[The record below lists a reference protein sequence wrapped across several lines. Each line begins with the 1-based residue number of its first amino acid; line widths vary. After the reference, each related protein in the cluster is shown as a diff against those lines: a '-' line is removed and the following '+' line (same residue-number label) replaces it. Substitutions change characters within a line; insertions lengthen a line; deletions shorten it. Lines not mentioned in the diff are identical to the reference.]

1 MTGPDN
7 DKVLISRIARGD
19 QLAIRSLFAR
29 YQLRIFRFI
38 LRLVKSEA
46 IAEELTN
53 EVFLEIWR
61 NAARFEGRSSTS
73 TWILTIARN
82 KALSSLRKRQE
93 KPMDDKMADHLRD
106 GADSPEITTQ
116 KNDKGEIMR
125 ECLKSL
131 SPEHA
136 EIIDLVYYHE
146 KTISEVSEILGIPG
160 NTVKTRMF
168 YARKKLSVIMRGAG
182 IDRGWP

>member
-1 MTGPDN
+1 MTSPDN
-7 DKVLISRIARGD
+7 DKALITRIAKGD
-19 QLAIRSLFAR
+19 QLAVRSLFAR

-38 LRLVKSEA
+38 LRLVRSEA

-53 EVFLEIWR
+53 EVFLDVWR
-61 NAARFEGRSSTS
+61 NAARFEGRSAAS
-73 TWILTIARN
+73 TWLLAIARN
-82 KALSSLRKRQE
+82 KAISFLRKRRE
-93 KPMDDKMADHLRD
+93 EAMDDKMAERLHDS
-106 GADSPEITTQ
+106 GDSPEVSAQ
-116 KNDKGEIMR
+116 KKNKGEIMR

-131 SPEHA
+131 SPEHG

-146 KTISEVSEILGIPG
+146 KTISEVGEIVGIPV

-168 YARKKLSVIMRGAG
+168 YARKKLSVIMREAG